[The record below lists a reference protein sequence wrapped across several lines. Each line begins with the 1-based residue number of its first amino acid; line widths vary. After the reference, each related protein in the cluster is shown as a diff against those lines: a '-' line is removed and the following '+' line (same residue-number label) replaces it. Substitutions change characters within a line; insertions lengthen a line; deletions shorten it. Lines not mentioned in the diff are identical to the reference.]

1 MDLDDLNIFDKLS
14 TGTFALL
21 SGILIIA
28 TVTIFI
34 YTIYPLLSGYELG
47 FIYAMVGLVLGIIA
61 PLFFF
66 IEDLFD
72 ISDIIGKFVAGIS
85 IAILVVI
92 LINIYA
98 TFDLGSWLKPFPQ
111 VLLSGIMG
119 FVTSLFLV
127 RGVIVPAYG
136 EYYEPESKGWSYE
149 EKEKKKSSAKKGLYE
164 SSEPER
170 FPEDEEFT
178 GEEDKFPEEEE
189 DPW

>member
-14 TGTFALL
+14 TGTFALI

-34 YTIYPLLSGYELG
+34 YTIFPLLSNDGLG
-47 FIYAMVGLVLGIIA
+47 FTYAIVALILGIIA

-72 ISDIIGKFVAGIS
+72 VSDIIGKFIAGIS
-85 IAILVVI
+85 IAVLVVI

-98 TFDLGSWLKPFPQ
+98 TFNLGSWLKPFPH

-136 EYYEPESKGWSYE
+136 GYVETGQEGWDYETE
-149 EKEKKKSSAKKGLYE
+149 EPVSTS
-164 SSEPER
+164 
-170 FPEDEEFT
+170 EDEEIYRST
-178 GEEDKFPEEEE
+178 EPSASSEEEEFEDEEETFPEEEE

>member
-14 TGTFALL
+14 TGTFALI

-47 FIYAMVGLVLGIIA
+47 FIYAVAALILGIIA
-61 PLFFF
+61 PFFFF
-66 IEDLFD
+66 IEELFD

-85 IAILVVI
+85 IAIMVVI
-92 LINIYA
+92 LINIFM
-98 TFDLGSWLKPFPQ
+98 TFDLGSWMKPFPQ

-119 FVTSLFLV
+119 FITSLFLV

-136 EYYEPESKGWSYE
+136 GYVEPDSKGWRYE
-149 EKEKKKSSAKKGLYE
+149 EEETVSTSEDEDLYRSTESKKSKEEDLEK
-164 SSEPER
+164 
-170 FPEDEEFT
+170 DEET
-178 GEEDKFPEEEE
+178 FPEEEE